1 MGGGD
6 IVVWSSH
13 GNIDAGKGA
22 KSAISAPAPI
32 TSVDAKG
39 NITTLFPP
47 VVSGSGIQTI
57 LPNDKTKAQ
66 GNVYLAAPIGIIDAG
81 EAGIS
86 GGNIIIAATAVVGAG
101 NISATGGAIGVPT
114 AVTTPVVPT
123 GAASAAAS
131 AGKQVNTG
139 AAEKADD
146 TDENTKKKTA
156 ISMLSIDVV
165 GYGECSTTD
174 VREGNKGC
182 GS

>member
-1 MGGGD
+1 M
-6 IVVWSSH
+6 
-13 GNIDAGKGA
+13 
-22 KSAISAPAPI
+22 
-32 TSVDAKG
+32 
-39 NITTLFPP
+39 
-47 VVSGSGIQTI
+47 SGSGIQTI

-66 GNVYLAAPIGIIDAG
+66 GNVYLAAPVGIIDAG

-146 TDENTKKKTA
+146 TDENTKKKIA